1 MIEFLKQSTFEVSEV
16 TQKAWNITMRNYVS
30 IALLCFLMFAAL
42 GLSSLFAVFL
52 GDLNPFLKFLLFVI
66 FIGFYLVV
74 NLTLLK
80 YIFYLIDHDE
90 DHLSIKD
97 SLPTRKQ
104 IVNFLIGNLLFTV
117 SILAVYIVVTLLV
130 FPFIYTGYNLQ
141 IFINIA
147 ISLGLVAIFITWIRI
162 SFFPFFII
170 DRNLSPFTSLKFSL
184 AITKG
189 NFTKIVI
196 LLFFLAS
203 FQLLYLCLNY
213 FDLSFFATFVNVISS
228 FVVIPLSSVAL
239 ALAYR
244 QMMKDYKGQEQPD
257 ILHNII

>member
-1 MIEFLKQSTFEVSEV
+1 MIEFLKQSTFEVGEV
-16 TQKAWNITMRNYVS
+16 TQKAWHITMKNYIS
-30 IALLCFLMFAAL
+30 IALLCFLMFATL
-42 GLSSLFAVFL
+42 SLSSLVAFFLSDLHSVF
-52 GDLNPFLKFLLFVI
+52 KFLFFVI
-66 FIGFYLVV
+66 FIGLYFII

-80 YIFYLIDHDE
+80 YIFYLIDHE
-90 DHLSIKD
+90 VDHISIKE
-97 SLPTRKQ
+97 SLPTKTQ
-104 IVNFLIGNLLFTV
+104 IINFLLGNLLFSV
-117 SILAVYIVVTLLV
+117 CILAVYLIVALLV
-130 FPFIYTGYNLQ
+130 FPFIYTGLNIQ

-147 ISLGLVAIFITWIRI
+147 ISIGLFAIFITWIRI

-170 DRNLSPFTSLKFSL
+170 DRNASPFTSLKFSL

-203 FQLLYLCLNY
+203 FQLLYLFLNY
-213 FDLSFFATFVNVISS
+213 INLNFVAACVNVFSS
-228 FVVIPLSSVAL
+228 FIIIPLSSVAL

-244 QMMKDYKGQEQPD
+244 QMMRDYKGQEQPD